1 MVDCVLKL
9 HSGLL
14 WHGKIIQMLINISIV
29 MHARVVASLI
39 KGSKFAVSHVLLS
52 PNIFVD
58 DTVS

>member
-1 MVDCVLKL
+1 
-9 HSGLL
+9 
-14 WHGKIIQMLINISIV
+14 